1 MTLSFLCILSHSGFV
16 RLLSETVD
24 SGENLDFFILL
35 IKNDV
40 PVYHPVGS
48 EQIPVESLNSQTNL
62 SVSFVPQQKILLRT
76 PGNVLVCNFY
86 YNRLKNFFDVLQNV
100 VPALQMET

>member
-1 MTLSFLCILSHSGFV
+1 MTFYFFCILSHSGLV
-16 RLLSETVD
+16 RLLGQAVNT
-24 SGENLDFFILL
+24 GENLDLFILL

-48 EQIPVESLNSQTNL
+48 KQIPVESLNSQTNL

-76 PGNVLVCNFY
+76 PGNVLVCNFD
-86 YNRLKNFFDVLQNV
+86 YNRLKNSFDVL
-100 VPALQMET
+100 